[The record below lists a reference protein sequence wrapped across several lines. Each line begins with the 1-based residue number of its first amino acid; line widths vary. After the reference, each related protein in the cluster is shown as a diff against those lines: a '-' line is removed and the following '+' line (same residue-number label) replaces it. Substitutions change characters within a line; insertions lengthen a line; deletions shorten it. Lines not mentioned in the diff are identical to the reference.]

1 MYRSENNKPEKLA
14 SLSKEEI
21 NLFKDFEKQII
32 NYTQFKQ
39 KAIMFKNIIE
49 AEMHGKEKNTNL
61 IEKLDILKKNID
73 RNQLNSTD
81 LKDFNEK
88 FNVLYQAA
96 NGSLRSGGSLNFGAK
111 LK

>member
-1 MYRSENNKPEKLA
+1 MAFLN
-14 SLSKEEI
+14 KEEI

-96 NGSLRSGGSLNFGAK
+96 NGSLRSGGCLNFSTK